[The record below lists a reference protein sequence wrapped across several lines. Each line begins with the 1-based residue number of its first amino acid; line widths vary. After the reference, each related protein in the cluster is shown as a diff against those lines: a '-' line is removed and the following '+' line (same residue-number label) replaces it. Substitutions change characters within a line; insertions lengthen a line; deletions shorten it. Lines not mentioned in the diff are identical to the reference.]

1 MNDAASLWRTLAR
14 QGAVGLLAGFG
25 AGLASAFVLVLSVLM
40 LSQG

>member
-1 MNDAASLWRTLAR
+1 MNDGPGLWRTLVR

-25 AGLASAFVLVLSVLM
+25 AGLASAFVLVVSVLM